1 MIALHLTGLIGRT
14 GLRRDLLLS
23 LAALACFAL
32 MPASKS
38 FAVSPAP
45 DGGYPGNNTAEG
57 TSALFSLTSGVSN
70 TAVGF
75 QSLYKN
81 TNGKYDTAIGAK
93 AAHDNRAAQ
102 NTATGSGAIV
112 SSITGSYN
120 TADGYGALGYGNR

>member
-70 TAVGF
+70 TAVGYQALNHTTTGSYNTGTGF
-75 QSLYKN
+75 QALFNN
-81 TNGKYDTAIGAK
+81 TSG
-93 AAHDNRAAQ
+93 AQ
-102 NTATGSGAIV
+102 NTATGYDALRNNTSG
-112 SSITGSYN
+112 
-120 TADGYGALGYGNR
+120 